1 MKKETRVSPIVA
13 AAVDII
19 KQYIEQHPLE
29 RIRIPAL
36 TDKVCIGT
44 NLLHGSFK
52 KIEGKTIARFQLE
65 KRMERASLMLEEG
78 KLTVSQIAYRCG
90 YRERANF
97 TSDFKKVFNITPT
110 EKIFGTTNAI
120 TDAQPHREKFNRKG

>member
-1 MKKETRVSPIVA
+1 MEKERRVSPIVA

-29 RIRIPAL
+29 RIRIPTL
-36 TDKVCIGT
+36 TDKVCVGT

-90 YRERANF
+90 YRGQANF
-97 TSDFKKVFNITPT
+97 TSDFKKVFHVTPT
-110 EKIFGTTNAI
+110 ERIFGTLTSNTNEYA
-120 TDAQPHREKFNRKG
+120 HREKVNRKG